1 MIDKKQEFLKRILAT
16 FRIEAEENL
25 ISLSAKLIELEK
37 DPPDE
42 DREQLLELVYRSAH
56 SLKGASRAVNLI
68 DIGRLCHGFESV
80 VSALR
85 NDEIILNKNAYDILH
100 QVLNTISQLVDIKE
114 EDISQELNN
123 EIARLIE
130 NMAIIESGSEIEN
143 PSTKAIHRSTFKKAT
158 RTKESINI
166 TDKTNVVES
175 NAQKTKASS
184 SFISNATV
192 KNDTIRI
199 KTSKLDNIL
208 VETEEMLALKLSAAQ
223 RAKYLLDIHNK
234 LNEWSSKANDF
245 SDLKNRLQIQLG
257 KPDNYSNEKNELR
270 ELIEYFTWSEK
281 QLNNI
286 KKEIDKVQR
295 FSAQEVYF
303 TATKVD
309 GLLDDVRDL
318 IRVPFSSLLDVFPK
332 MVRDISND
340 LGKEISF
347 EVSKNVIEIDRR
359 ILEKIKDPLIHIV
372 RNSIDYGIEKPEVR
386 KKLNKHSVG
395 KISINI
401 QQIDNNKVEILITDD
416 GAGINIEKLKKVY
429 AKQEKIVD
437 NNIQNISEKD
447 CLNYIFSSGVTTSDI
462 VTELSGRGLG
472 LAIVQDA
479 IDDLGGS
486 IDVESEKNKF
496 TIFRIKL
503 PLSVVTFRGVLL
515 ETSNF
520 AFIAPTSKL
529 LSVIRVNIKE
539 IKTIENKATI
549 SYKGQIIPIFAL
561 NEILELPQISNSSEF
576 IQIVVFEMK
585 GKKIG
590 ISVDKVVGEQEV
602 LVKEF
607 NRQLKRIRNIYGA
620 TILGSG
626 EVVPIL
632 NITDLFKSANKL
644 KITASDFTND
654 SDSDNNT
661 AKSILV
667 VEDSITSRTLLKNIL
682 EASGYVVTTSIDG
695 VDGFMKLQEERF
707 DAVVSDIEMPRM
719 NGFELTEKIRADK
732 KTAELPVLLVTSL
745 SKREDKERGIDV
757 GANAYIVKSSF
768 DQSNLLEILERLI

>member
-37 DPPDE
+37 EPPDE
-42 DREQLLELVYRSAH
+42 DKEKLLELIYRSAH
-56 SLKGASRAVNLI
+56 SLKGASRAINLT
-68 DIGRLCHGFESV
+68 DIGRLCHGFEDV
-80 VSALR
+80 ISALR
-85 NDEIILNKNAYDILH
+85 NNEIILNKNAYDILH
-100 QVLNTISQLVDIKE
+100 QVVNTISQLVDIKE
-114 EDISQELNN
+114 EDISQEFNI
-123 EIARLIE
+123 EISRLIE
-130 NMAIIESGSEIEN
+130 NMTIIESGSEFTS
-143 PSTKAIHRSTFKKAT
+143 PSPKAIHKPSIKEVPKTKKNNVVNSDNKKA
-158 RTKESINI
+158 
-166 TDKTNVVES
+166 
-175 NAQKTKASS
+175 KANS
-184 SFISNATV
+184 SFISNTNAS
-192 KNDTIRI
+192 NDTIRI

-208 VETEEMLALKLSAAQ
+208 VEAEEMLAIKLSSVQ
-223 RAKYLLDIHNK
+223 NSKYLLNIHNK
-234 LNEWSSKANDF
+234 LNKWSSKANDF
-245 SDLKNRLQIQLG
+245 YDIKNKLQIQLG
-257 KPDNYSNEKNELR
+257 KQGNYSDEKSDLR
-270 ELIEYFTWSEK
+270 KLIEYSNWSEK

-286 KKEIDKVQR
+286 KKEINNLQK
-295 FSAQEVYF
+295 FSMWQVHS
-303 TATKVD
+303 TTTKVD
-309 GLLDDVRDL
+309 DLLDDVRDL

-340 LGKEISF
+340 LGKEITF

-401 QQIDNNKVEILITDD
+401 EQIDNNKIEILITDD
-416 GAGINIEKLKKVY
+416 GSGINIEKLKKIY
-429 AKQEKIVD
+429 AKQEKIAD

-503 PLSVVTFRGVLL
+503 PLSVVTFRGILL

-520 AFIAPTSKL
+520 SFIAPTSKL
-529 LSVIRVNIKE
+529 LNVIRVNINE

-549 SYKGQIIPIFAL
+549 SYKEKIIPLFSL
-561 NEILELPQISNSSEF
+561 HELLELPKIPHSSEY
-576 IQIVVFEMK
+576 IQIIVFEIK
-585 GKKIG
+585 GKKLG

-602 LVKEF
+602 LVKKF
-607 NRQLKRIRNIYGA
+607 NKQLQRIRNISGA

-626 EVVPIL
+626 EMVPIL
-632 NITDLFKSANKL
+632 NVTDLFKSANKL
-644 KITASDFTND
+644 IVADSDFTNG
-654 SDSDNNT
+654 SDSDNKT

-682 EASGYVVTTSIDG
+682 EASGYVVTTSVDG
-695 VDGFMKLQEERF
+695 VDGYMKLQEERF
-707 DAVVSDIEMPRM
+707 DAVVSDVEMPRM
-719 NGFELTEKIRADK
+719 NGFELTEKIRANK
-732 KTAELPVLLVTSL
+732 KTEEIPVLLVTSL